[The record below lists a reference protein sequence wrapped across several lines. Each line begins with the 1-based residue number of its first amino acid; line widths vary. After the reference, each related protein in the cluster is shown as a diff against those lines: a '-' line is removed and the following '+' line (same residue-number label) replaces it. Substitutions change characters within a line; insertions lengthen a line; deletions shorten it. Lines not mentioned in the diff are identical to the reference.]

1 MKYKTT
7 IELVTNA
14 QDKNEAMEIVG
25 EYLSGHLSSGVD
37 MKCYTKRHAP
47 YVKATVSIVA
57 LSLVFFIGILSI
69 INIKPSKITIG
80 NIAGINAV
88 QPPLKTSSSIE
99 KADFKKEWEE
109 KQTKEALKFIKNK

>member
-7 IELVTNA
+7 IEIVTNA

-37 MKCYTKRHAP
+37 MKC
-47 YVKATVSIVA
+47 ATRRFSHYAKPVISVIA

-80 NIAGINAV
+80 NISGINAV
-88 QPPLKTSSSIE
+88 QPPLKTSATIE
-99 KADFKKEWEE
+99 KADFKKEWEA
-109 KQTKEALKFIKNK
+109 KQTKEALKLIKNK